1 MGKNRSITIK
11 NSEIHE
17 TVEIVLPANIYGAII
32 EKNCFI
38 GPFTEI
44 QKQVKIYE
52 NTRIQSHSFICEKV
66 IIGKDCFIGHG
77 VMFINDRF
85 RNGKRAYG
93 DKNKIEKTEI
103 GNNVLIGSN
112 STILPVKICDNVVI
126 GAGSVVVKDI
136 NVSGTYVGNPA
147 KPI

>member
-1 MGKNRSITIK
+1 
-11 NSEIHE
+11 
-17 TVEIVLPANIYGAII
+17 
-32 EKNCFI
+32 
-38 GPFTEI
+38 
-44 QKQVKIYE
+44 
-52 NTRIQSHSFICEKV
+52 
-66 IIGKDCFIGHG
+66 
-77 VMFINDRF
+77 MFINDRF